1 MTRYRN
7 PAGASGGA
15 DRDLRF
21 AIENQVV
28 TSNYSPNGVRLK
40 SQRKIPVSDELK
52 AIIRRW
58 RVDES
63 GVVVSLQNWRVANGR

>member
-40 SQRKIPVSDELK
+40 SQRKIPVSDELR

-58 RVDES
+58 SIDNS
-63 GVVVSLQNWRVANGR
+63 GNVIDFRQWRIEHAR

>member
-1 MTRYRN
+1 MARHKN

-15 DRDLRF
+15 GRDLRF
-21 AIENQVV
+21 AIDYQATRNE
-28 TSNYSPNGVRLK
+28 YSANGVRLK

>member
-15 DRDLRF
+15 DGDLRF
-21 AIENQVV
+21 AIDYQAARNE
-28 TSNYSPNGVRLK
+28 YSRNGVRLK

>member
-21 AIENQVV
+21 AIDCQATRNE
-28 TSNYSPNGVRLK
+28 YSRNGVRLK